1 MMASDGNMLA
11 GDFDEVSPRPDSM
24 IEALRAFGY
33 DLGLAVADIIDNS
46 ISACA
51 RQVSVDL
58 GWDGERSYVRIEDD
72 GLGMCEDA
80 LIEAM
85 RLGSRSPLEE
95 RAPGDLGRFGLGL
108 KTASFSQARRLTV
121 RSWDGSLPVATRCWD
136 LDDVRQRRTWSLRR
150 SAPEPRTEQRLVQGA
165 MVVDPETDEVRLP
178 DAPCGATVD
187 RPGTVVLWEKLDR
200 VMGDPTGAT
209 AHADL
214 LAHLERLDR
223 QLGMTFHRYL
233 RRRSGRLGLTLN
245 GRTVGPWDPFLEDH
259 PATEY
264 LEAHTYGQQQ
274 HPVTV
279 RGYIL
284 PHESKLTP
292 EEHRQAA
299 GTRGWNAHQGFY
311 IYRNERLLVPGGWL
325 GLFREEEHYKLARI
339 RVDIANDLDHAWQLD
354 VRKATAR
361 PPSDVR
367 EQLRHEANVARRE
380 ARRVYGH
387 RGTVARHRH
396 DGQPTPIWQRLVKHG
411 ASALRL
417 NRQHPLIARLVER
430 PELATPAQQALR
442 AIEET
447 VPVNLILAEFIE
459 QREAQQAPF
468 AESEHE
474 VRALLEPIAVKLS
487 AAGLSGGVLAG
498 QLLLLEP
505 FGHYPHVV
513 QAVVEAIASRE
524 TDRAS

>member
-1 MMASDGNMLA
+1 
-11 GDFDEVSPRPDSM
+11 M

-33 DLGLAVADIIDNS
+33 DLGLAVADIVDNS
-46 ISACA
+46 ISARA
-51 RQVSVDL
+51 RQVSIDL
-58 GWDGERSYVRIEDD
+58 AWDGERSYVRIEDD
-72 GLGMCEDA
+72 GIGMCEDS

-85 RLGSRSPLEE
+85 RLGTRSPLEE
-95 RAPGDLGRFGLGL
+95 RATEDLGRFGLGL

-121 RSWDGSLPVATRCWD
+121 RSWDGSHPVATRCWD
-136 LDDVRQRRTWSLRR
+136 LDDVQERRTWALHRGP
-150 SAPEPRTEQRLVQGA
+150 PESRTGQRLVQGA
-165 MVVDPETDEVRLP
+165 MVVDPELDEVRLP

-200 VMGDPTGAT
+200 VIGDPAGAT

-214 LAHLERLDR
+214 LAHLDRLDR

-245 GRTVGPWDPFLEDH
+245 GRPVEPWDPFLEDH

-264 LEAHTYGQQQ
+264 LESHGYGRE
-274 HPVTV
+274 HRPVTV

-292 EEHRQAA
+292 EEHRRAA

-387 RGTVARHRH
+387 RGTVARRRH

-417 NRQHPLIARLVER
+417 NRQHPLIARLVEQ
-430 PELATPAQQALR
+430 PELAQSAHQALR

-447 VPVNLILAEFIE
+447 IPVNLILAEFIE

-468 AESEHE
+468 GDAEDE
-474 VRALLEPIAVKLS
+474 VR
-487 AAGLSGGVLAG
+487 GM
-498 QLLLLEP
+498 LEP
-505 FGHYPHVV
+505 FAYELRRSGLHGDDLTAKLLTIDPFGHHPALV
-513 QAVVEAIASRE
+513 QAVVEAL
-524 TDRAS
+524 DRPPPIR